1 MDSLFYLQSPLMG
14 TNENLSSSSTSPQPS
29 STSVYCKVCGSP
41 ATEHLH
47 YGALV
52 CYACRAF
59 FRRQVIKSH
68 LLPCAYNDICVV
80 TKETKDR
87 CPYCRF
93 QKCLQ
98 AGMKPGWV
106 MDKQDLEQKRKKA
119 SIKKNLGLKTSR
131 SLPKTKYEQ
140 RMRTE
145 RGPKKRRVMTKM
157 EDEDSEE
164 FQTIEVDDDS
174 EEERPKS
181 SSPGLTNEE
190 TNYLKNLLALDIE
203 CRSRYP
209 CHINPTSMQ
218 QKSSNVDWILDWN
231 KTSLERLSYFA
242 YKVHLFQRYNFY
254 CTCIIKI

>member
-1 MDSLFYLQSPLMG
+1 M
-14 TNENLSSSSTSPQPS
+14 
-29 STSVYCKVCGSP
+29 
-41 ATEHLH
+41 
-47 YGALV
+47 
-52 CYACRAF
+52 
-59 FRRQVIKSH
+59 
-68 LLPCAYNDICVV
+68 
-80 TKETKDR
+80 
-87 CPYCRF
+87 RF
-93 QKCLQ
+93 QKC
-98 AGMKPGWV
+98 
-106 MDKQDLEQKRKKA
+106 E
-119 SIKKNLGLKTSR
+119 SYTFF
-131 SLPKTKYEQ
+131 
-140 RMRTE
+140 RTE
-145 RGPKKRRVMTKM
+145 RGPKKRRVLTKM

-242 YKVHLFQRYNFY
+242 YKVHLFQRYKFY
-254 CTCIIKI
+254 CNCNIINSFRRRCVCTFYNDIARWSTLSA

>member
-140 RMRTE
+140 RMRWGLSWIMWI
-145 RGPKKRRVMTKM
+145 RNVNFVKNDISKM
-157 EDEDSEE
+157 
-164 FQTIEVDDDS
+164 
-174 EEERPKS
+174 
-181 SSPGLTNEE
+181 
-190 TNYLKNLLALDIE
+190 
-203 CRSRYP
+203 
-209 CHINPTSMQ
+209 
-218 QKSSNVDWILDWN
+218 WILWEN
-231 KTSLERLSYFA
+231 EVSEMWIL
-242 YKVHLFQRYNFY
+242 
-254 CTCIIKI
+254 